1 MQQETFGKS
10 GCRRIVP
17 GQTLAADP
25 RGRAVMIGAIEK
37 QKLVYV
43 LNRDAQ
49 AKLTISSPLEAHKSH
64 TITFAYAG
72 LDVGFENPVFATLE
86 VDYGDIDQDITGEAL
101 RNVQKHLTYYE
112 LDLGLNHVVR
122 KLSDNIDNSAHLL
135 ITGTWSLL
143 SCVYPPSVS
152 SFSVHSTGRNGGPW
166 RSVGVLSKLAALPQP
181 RPARASRADTS
192 A

>member
-1 MQQETFGKS
+1 
-10 GCRRIVP
+10 
-17 GQTLAADP
+17 
-25 RGRAVMIGAIEK
+25 MIGAVEK

-43 LNRDAQ
+43 LNRDAH

-72 LDVGFENPVFATLE
+72 LDVGFENPVFAALE
-86 VDYGDIDQDITGEAL
+86 VDYGDIDQDVTGEAL

-122 KLSDNIDNSAHLL
+122 KLSDAVDNSAHLL
-135 ITGTWSLL
+135 ITGTFPLSLQI
-143 SCVYPPSVS
+143 SMPWFISP
-152 SFSVHSTGRNGGPW
+152 FSVPGGTEGPGGLLVCCQNWLLYRNQG
-166 RSVGVLSKLAALPQP
+166 QP
-181 RPARASRADTS
+181 ELKVRIPRREGYPADQNLMIVSYATHKQKVCAP